1 MSRIVVPRQVLL
13 VEIERRCAGERCKQK
28 ARIGLT
34 KEEARAYTGF
44 VCERCEVKTTD
55 RLAQTDVPAEWWHD
69 FVKPT

>member
-1 MSRIVVPRQVLL
+1 MSRIVVPRRVLL

-55 RLAQTDVPAEWWHD
+55 SLAQTDVPAEWWHD